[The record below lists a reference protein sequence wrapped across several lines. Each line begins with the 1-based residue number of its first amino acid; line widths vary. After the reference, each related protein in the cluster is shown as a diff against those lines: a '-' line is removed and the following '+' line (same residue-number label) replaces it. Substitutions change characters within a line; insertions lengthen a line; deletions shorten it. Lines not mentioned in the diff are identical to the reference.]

1 MNRDSLTRTKLYA
14 SAGMLFLALGGQC
27 FAASLAPHRA
37 FYVLEEARADKRN
50 GGISAISGK
59 LAYELKGSDCEGYA
73 VSYRIGTRYVQGE
86 GETQLTDVQ
95 LTSFESGDGLELDQQ
110 QKQFLN
116 AQLTSESRLK
126 VKKQT
131 LDSEGEGVFSVPEV
145 KAFKTDPK
153 VIFPSKF
160 QQKLLDLAL
169 QGGVRDESLVYEG
182 SDGEKALRAISFVGA
197 KKNLG
202 KLVNEA
208 DSATVASLNKLPYW
222 PMTVSY
228 YTEGAKGDDAPLYQ
242 ANFNMLENGV
252 STDLVLDYG
261 TYALKGRLD
270 KIEMLKV
277 DNCK

>member
-1 MNRDSLTRTKLYA
+1 MNRNSLTRTKLYA
-14 SAGMLFLALGGQC
+14 SAGILCVALNGQS

-37 FYVLEEARADKRN
+37 FYVLEEARADKSRD
-50 GGISAISGK
+50 GISAISGK
-59 LAYELKGSDCEGYA
+59 LAYEVTGSDCEGYA
-73 VSYRIGTRYVQGE
+73 VSYRIGTRFVQGE
-86 GETQLTDVQ
+86 GETQVSDVQ

-110 QKQFLN
+110 QKQFVN
-116 AQLTSESRLK
+116 AQLASESRLK
-126 VKKQT
+126 VKKKT
-131 LDSEGEGVFSVPEV
+131 PDAAGEGVFSVPEV
-145 KAFKTDPK
+145 KAFTTDPN
-153 VIFPSKF
+153 VIFPTKF
-160 QQKLLDLAL
+160 QQKLLAVAQ

-182 SDGEKALRAISFVGA
+182 SDGEKAVRAISFVGA
-197 KKNLG
+197 KKDLG

-208 DSATVASLNKLPYW
+208 DSVTIASLNKLPYW

-270 KIEMLKV
+270 KIEMLKA